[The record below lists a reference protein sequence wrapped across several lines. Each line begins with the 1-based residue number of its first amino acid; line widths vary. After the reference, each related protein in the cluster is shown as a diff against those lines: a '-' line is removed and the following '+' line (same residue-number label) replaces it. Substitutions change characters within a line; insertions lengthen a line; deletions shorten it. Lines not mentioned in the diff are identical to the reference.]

1 MNDRSF
7 YLRKWVVRLTIALLS
22 PLVFFAGLEA
32 ALRVFG
38 GRPVGFFQRFKL
50 EGREWTMENLRFG
63 QYFFRPHQA
72 RVPAW
77 NLIPPRSPETPR
89 IAVLGES
96 AAKGFPLERL
106 GLASMIQGTLE
117 TEHPGRQ
124 FDMVNACMTAVNSHV
139 LELVIPEII
148 LQKPDVTVIYM
159 GNNEV
164 VGPYGPGTPFIS
176 WGSFPLLIELD
187 KRIRTTKTFALLEE
201 LLSRFIPAPS
211 GRWEGF
217 QMFEEHE
224 VSWDGAS
231 LGLVYAAFE
240 KNMHSIVG
248 QLLEGGSKVVLCT
261 VAVNLADWGPTG
273 RGALPPD
280 SQGGRLLA
288 EGRSLLRSG
297 DAEKAA
303 DLLGQAANAEPDNAE
318 VAFSLG
324 RALQKSS
331 RFPEARQAFSR
342 ARDLDRHRFR
352 ADSRINDIIRRTA
365 ARFADRGVV
374 LVDADRMLAPDGL
387 TDRKQFIDHVHFTF
401 EGSLRLGLLVAD
413 QIADLFPQWGR
424 PRELGPDELAEL
436 ESRFFFTPFDEV
448 LLARYGREV
457 GNTAI
462 FRSRPEADEVNAH
475 FDALEKKLRAENG
488 LNAVQLQE
496 AYDESVAVRPED
508 PLRDASCA
516 DYLWRMGE
524 HETAAQLGLRVFVR
538 KPNHFE
544 GLRMA
549 GDVALQAGDAD
560 AAAKYL
566 RDAIRVYDRLAEAW
580 KGLADAA
587 LLDGD
592 RAQAKAFYEKAWYLD
607 PSQVG
612 AGVALAGLQVSE
624 KGRMAAR
631 RALEEV
637 WRKNPGSVE
646 AHLALARYH
655 AANLNYT
662 EAREYFESALQLD
675 PAGSPREYLR
685 FVSDTFSDAEEKKAF
700 ETYENRIEGSAELLN
715 NFAWLLATS
724 PDAGVR
730 DPDKALRLARRAVE
744 ISAER
749 PVPHYRGTLAAAEAA
764 TGDFAAAL
772 DSLREALD
780 LTADDP
786 GFLEFASR
794 MEAAFRA
801 GRAFSE

>member
-7 YLRKWVVRLTIALLS
+7 HLRKWVVRLTIALLS
-22 PLVFFAGLEA
+22 PMVFFAGLEA
-32 ALRVFG
+32 ALRFFG
-38 GRPVGFFQRFKL
+38 GRSVGFFQRFEL

-63 QYFFRPHQA
+63 QYFFRPQQA

-77 NLIPPRSPETPR
+77 NLIPHRSADTPR

-106 GLASMIQGTLE
+106 GLASMIQGVLE
-117 TEHPGRQ
+117 TEYPGRQ
-124 FDMVNACMTAVNSHV
+124 FDTVNACMTAVNSHV
-139 LELVIPEII
+139 LELVVPEIVSHE
-148 LQKPDVTVIYM
+148 PDVSVIYM

-176 WGSFPLLIELD
+176 WGRFPLLIELD
-187 KRIRTTKTFALLEE
+187 KQIRTTKTFALLED

-217 QMFEEHE
+217 QMFKEHE
-224 VSWDGAS
+224 VSLDDAS
-231 LGLVYAAFE
+231 LGSVYAAFE
-240 KNMHSIVG
+240 KNLHSVVR
-248 QLLEGGSKVVLCT
+248 QLLEGGSKVILCT
-261 VAVNLADWGPTG
+261 VAVNLADWGPTA
-273 RGALPPD
+273 RGTLPPD
-280 SQGGRLLA
+280 SRGGRLLA
-288 EGRSLLRSG
+288 EGRSLLQSG
-297 DAEKAA
+297 AAEKAA
-303 DLLGQAANAEPDNAE
+303 DLLGQAATAEPQNAE
-318 VAFSLG
+318 VMFSLG
-324 RALQKSS
+324 RALQKSG
-331 RFPEARQAFSR
+331 RLPGAREAFSR

-365 ARFADRGVV
+365 AHFADRDVV
-374 LVDADRMLAPDGL
+374 LVDADRMLASDGL
-387 TDRKQFIDHVHFTF
+387 TDREQFIDHVHFTF
-401 EGSLRLGLLVAD
+401 EGSLRLGLLVAER
-413 QIADLFPQWGR
+413 IADLFPQWGR
-424 PRELGPDELAEL
+424 PREFGPDDLAEL
-436 ESRFFFTPFDEV
+436 KTRLFFTPFDEV

-457 GNTAI
+457 GNTVI
-462 FRSRPEADEVNAH
+462 FSSRPEADEVNAH
-475 FDALEKKLRAENG
+475 FDTLEKKLRAENS
-488 LNAVQLQE
+488 LNAAQLQD
-496 AYDESVAVRPED
+496 AYDKSVAVRPED

-516 DYLWRMGE
+516 DYLWRMGQ
-524 HETAAQLGLRVFVR
+524 HETAAQLGLRVFAR

-549 GDVALQAGDAD
+549 GDVALQAGDAA
-560 AAAKYL
+560 AAAKYF
-566 RDAIRVYDRLAEAW
+566 RDAIRVYDRLGEAW

-587 LLDGD
+587 LLGGD
-592 RAQAKAFYEKAWYLD
+592 RAKAKAFYEKAWYLD

-631 RALEEV
+631 SALEEV
-637 WRKNPGSVE
+637 LRKNPGSVE

-655 AANLNYT
+655 VANLNHT

-675 PAGSPREYLR
+675 PARSPREYLR
-685 FVSDTFSDAEEKKAF
+685 FVSLTYSDAEEKKAF
-700 ETYENRIEGSAELLN
+700 ATYENRIEGAAELLN

-744 ISAER
+744 ISATS

-764 TGDFAAAL
+764 TGDFAGAL
-772 DSLREALD
+772 DSLREARELVV
-780 LTADDP
+780 DDP

-794 MEAAFRA
+794 MELAFRA